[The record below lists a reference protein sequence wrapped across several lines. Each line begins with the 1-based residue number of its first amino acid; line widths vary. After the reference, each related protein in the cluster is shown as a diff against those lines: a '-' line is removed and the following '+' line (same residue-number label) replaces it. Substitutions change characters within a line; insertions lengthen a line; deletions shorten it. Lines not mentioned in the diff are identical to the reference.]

1 MQTRTGT
8 GTERQTDLL
17 GIDVIIGELRQKVL
31 EGDTAAVSTF
41 VALSRLFSAIA
52 ATERTT
58 VWKHCR
64 LFEIQRQ

>member
-8 GTERQTDLL
+8 GTERLTDLL
-17 GIDVIIGELRQKVL
+17 GVDVIIGELRQKVL
-31 EGDTAAVSTF
+31 EGDAAAVSTF

-58 VWKHCR
+58 AWKHCR
-64 LFEIQRQ
+64 LFEIQRH